1 LTAARPDRHAGI
13 QDQSLANDGRPGA
26 CGALAAFLVLAG
38 AVVAGGREERAVM
51 ALREWHPGDRVIL
64 SGVPGDLARL
74 EGVRATVVSVN
85 GATAVIRFDSAKLLG
100 GRMRREIEVG
110 VDWLLEE
117 PRPPVP

>member
-1 LTAARPDRHAGI
+1 
-13 QDQSLANDGRPGA
+13 
-26 CGALAAFLVLAG
+26 
-38 AVVAGGREERAVM
+38 M